1 MMYHWGKKKKKK
13 SLAVGRKG
21 EGTKGKKEK
30 EEGKEGNR
38 RDGLEFVSCIPPVLL
53 IPIC

>member
-1 MMYHWGKKKKKK
+1 MYPSKKKKGVKN
-13 SLAVGRKG
+13 LGAGRKG

-30 EEGKEGNR
+30 RER
-38 RDGLEFVSCIPPVLL
+38 RETGERNGLEFVSCIPPVLL